1 MILEWNIKIYLY
13 IANFKYTL
21 FNSNEEEFNLDFLIK
36 SIENTV
42 KKNYKEIE
50 NKKENNNRSM
60 IIIKGTK
67 DLEDLNHKPKVIDD
81 TVIQESGSFTNRERK
96 GGLLSSIKNV
106 FGIKNL
112 NKETSTAPQTK
123 GSITTMRNEEDIF
136 ESLLNILENVF
147 INSIS
152 FTV

>member
-36 SIENTV
+36 RIENTV

>member
-13 IANFKYTL
+13 LANCK
-21 FNSNEEEFNLDFLIK
+21 NSLVNPNEEEFNMDYLIRR
-36 SIENTV
+36 IENNV

-50 NKKENNNRSM
+50 TRKENNNRSM

-67 DLEDLNHKPKVIDD
+67 EMEDLNHKQKVIDD
-81 TVIQESGSFTNRERK
+81 TAIQETGSLTNRERK

-112 NKETSTAPQTK
+112 NKEASTAPQTK

-147 INSIS
+147 INSMS
-152 FTV
+152 FSV